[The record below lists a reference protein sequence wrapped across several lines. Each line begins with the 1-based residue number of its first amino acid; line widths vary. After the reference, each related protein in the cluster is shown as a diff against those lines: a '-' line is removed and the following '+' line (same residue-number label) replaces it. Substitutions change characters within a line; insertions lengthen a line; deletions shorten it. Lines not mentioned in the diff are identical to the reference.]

1 MPKRHHKKMRG
12 GFWESWWNSTKKA
25 TNDAYNSVTG
35 SPSSTTPTSTTP
47 SSTTTTS
54 STSTTPTS
62 TSTTTSYPSTDTSTD
77 TSTSSSTVGGRRKRK
92 TRGRRGGYTARTPLT
107 GLAFHAAPV
116 SNIKT
121 AQPHN
126 WVGGKTKRKHRHRH
140 SKSCKH
146 RKH

>member
-35 SPSSTTPTSTTP
+35 TTSTTSSPSSSPSSTTTSTSPSSTTPI
-47 SSTTTTS
+47 
-54 STSTTPTS
+54 S
-62 TSTTTSYPSTDTSTD
+62 TSTTTSYPSTDTS
-77 TSTSSSTVGGRRKRK
+77 SSSVGGRRKRK

-107 GLAFHAAPV
+107 GIAFHAAPV

-121 AQPHN
+121 AQAHN
-126 WVGGKTKRKHRHRH
+126 WVGGKTKRKHRH

-146 RKH
+146 LKN